1 MVKQYEPTLQELEEM
16 RKFFEGARKLPTP
29 SPEQIRARMAELR
42 DMGLEDVP
50 TMKGFSSSMRQYAWN
65 TLGHTM
71 EMAKEGA
78 KQEPCYFVTMDK
90 LILERSE
97 ALAEKFGV
105 IPISMEAFMERME
118 LEEKQSEEKQ
128 EQSG

>member
-1 MVKQYEPTLQELEEM
+1 
-16 RKFFEGARKLPTP
+16 
-29 SPEQIRARMAELR
+29 
-42 DMGLEDVP
+42 
-50 TMKGFSSSMRQYAWN
+50 MRQYAWN

-78 KQEPCYFVTMDK
+78 KQEPCYFVTTDK

-105 IPISMEAFMERME
+105 IPISMETFMERME
-118 LEEKQSEEKQ
+118 LDERLELEEKN
-128 EQSG
+128 SG